1 MKEEII
7 ESIKKIEKISNEL
20 LQTKEE
26 VKDEELERYFYRLEK
41 TRMDMYDT
49 VKQRNLWR
57 EFDDAETIDFID
69 EEYRV
74 KLEDGILKIY
84 IPETLPKIKQ
94 GVKYVQKRIMSNISW
109 TVRKYEKLFYDKCVM
124 VIIKIYDD
132 AKIWDVDNRNVKPI
146 HDGLIH
152 GRIIK
157 DDNIYC
163 SCYMVQG
170 YYSDKPHTEV
180 YVVAAE
186 KITSIIDKKLDK
198 KHIQT

>member
-1 MKEEII
+1 
-7 ESIKKIEKISNEL
+7 
-20 LQTKEE
+20 
-26 VKDEELERYFYRLEK
+26 
-41 TRMDMYDT
+41 MDMYDT

>member
-1 MKEEII
+1 
-7 ESIKKIEKISNEL
+7 
-20 LQTKEE
+20 
-26 VKDEELERYFYRLEK
+26 
-41 TRMDMYDT
+41 MYDT